1 MAGCGGSG
9 GGGGGDRGRSLGT
22 GPAAKNG
29 CARPGGGA
37 AEVPS
42 AGVAVGSSQPERLFL
57 MFQLVDNLL
66 PIGGFSHSQG
76 LESAL
81 QSGAVRK
88 GDEAG
93 LASFL
98 RVLVQNAAYQSGPLV
113 SEAARALG
121 PGGAGV
127 DRAAE
132 LDLLAHALLAGVP
145 PARDASL
152 AMGRNL
158 LRLARESFAG
168 DAGGLGG
175 GGGGGGTGIA
185 ALAELAPANAGA
197 PRGHF
202 GVAFGAV
209 CAAGGL
215 DPPEALRMFL
225 FSSAR
230 DALSAATRLNIL
242 GPLAAQR
249 VLRDLGAFLEAVA
262 GEAAALPAG
271 AAGAASPLAG
281 LLQASHP
288 QLCSRLFQS

>member
-1 MAGCGGSG
+1 MVGPSAARPALDGAGAVPPAGGS
-9 GGGGGDRGRSLGT
+9 
-22 GPAAKNG
+22 P
-29 CARPGGGA
+29 
-37 AEVPS
+37 
-42 AGVAVGSSQPERLFL
+42 QLFL
-57 MFQLVDNLL
+57 MFQMVDNLL

-81 QSGAVRK
+81 QSGTVRK

-98 RVLVQNAAYQSGPLV
+98 KMLVQNVAYQSGPLV
-113 SEAARALG
+113 HGAAQALARPHRVSASGRGGGMQGRGAEEGGQARASVEG
-121 PGGAGV
+121 RTVGV
-127 DRAAE
+127 ARAVE
-132 LDLLAHALLAGVP
+132 LDNVAHVLLAGVP
-145 PARDASL
+145 TARNASL

-168 DAGGLGG
+168 EGDFDAD
-175 GGGGGGTGIA
+175 
-185 ALAELAPANAGA
+185 ALKELSEASWSRTPAL
-197 PRGHF
+197 RGHF
-202 GVAFGAV
+202 SVVFGAV

-215 DPPEALRMFL
+215 GAHEALQMFL
-225 FSSAR
+225 FSAAR
-230 DALSAATRLNIL
+230 DALSAATRLNVV

-249 VLRDLGAFLEAVA
+249 VLRGLSADLEALSA
-262 GEAAALPAG
+262 EAAALPAC

>member
-1 MAGCGGSG
+1 MVGASGARPAPNGAGAVPPAGGS
-9 GGGGGDRGRSLGT
+9 
-22 GPAAKNG
+22 P
-29 CARPGGGA
+29 
-37 AEVPS
+37 
-42 AGVAVGSSQPERLFL
+42 QLFL

-81 QSGAVRK
+81 QSGTVRK

-98 RVLVQNAAYQSGPLV
+98 KMLVQNVAYQSGPLV
-113 SEAARALG
+113 HGAAQALAPPHRVSAQGQGEGLQGGGGEEGGEARAFVEG
-121 PGGAGV
+121 CAFGV
-127 DRAAE
+127 VRVAE
-132 LDLLAHALLAGVP
+132 LDAMAHVLLAGVP
-145 PARDASL
+145 TARNASL

-158 LRLARESFAG
+158 LRLALESFAG
-168 DAGGLGG
+168 EGGLD
-175 GGGGGGTGIA
+175 A
-185 ALAELAPANAGA
+185 DALTALSEASLGAAPAV
-197 PRGHF
+197 RGHF
-202 GVAFGAV
+202 STVFGAV

-215 DPPEALRMFL
+215 GPHEALHMFL
-225 FSSAR
+225 FSAAR
-230 DALSAATRLNIL
+230 DALSAATRLNIV

-249 VLRDLGAFLEAVA
+249 VLRGLGADLEALA
-262 GEAAALPAG
+262 AEAAALPAS